1 MANAIKIP
9 FICIYENYLDN
20 FSLYSSEEVGNMVLA
35 LLTYL
40 RTGEEPNFQG
50 NERFLWPWLRQQ
62 LDRDREAY
70 AKRCDANRKNGKL
83 GGRPRK
89 EAIADDCEFQEE
101 NSEKDDEETV
111 EETDGFS
118 EEPKKPKNKDKNKNK
133 NKNKNMN
140 MNMNKNK
147 NKNSDNEKDT
157 ESEKENDNGEHAGA
171 GAGGLLPASSAPVSY
186 TELQDYIIK
195 LGYPIDP
202 VEFWNHH
209 TGNHWTDN
217 GIPIV
222 DWKHAVSQWYRSR
235 ILSPLF
241 RSAAK

>member
-1 MANAIKIP
+1 MSNTIKIP

-62 LDRDREAY
+62 LDRDRESY

-83 GGRPRK
+83 GGRPKK
-89 EAIADDCEFQEE
+89 EQEE
-101 NSEKDDEETV
+101 PEEA

-118 EEPKKPKNKDKNKNK
+118 EEAKKPKNKDKDKNKNK
-133 NKNKNMN
+133 NK
-140 MNMNKNK
+140 NMNKNK
-147 NKNSDNEKDT
+147 NKNSDNKKDT
-157 ESEKENDNGEHAGA
+157 ESEKENDNGEHAGT
-171 GAGGLLPASSAPVSY
+171 GVGGLLPASSAPVSY